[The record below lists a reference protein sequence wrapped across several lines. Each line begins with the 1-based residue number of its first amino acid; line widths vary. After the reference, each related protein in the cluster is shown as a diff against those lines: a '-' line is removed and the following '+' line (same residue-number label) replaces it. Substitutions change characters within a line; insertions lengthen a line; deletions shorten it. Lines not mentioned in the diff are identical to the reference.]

1 MEQETMTPKNTGRKG
16 VLSRIRERLLG
27 TAGRNTPEA
36 EADAGLE
43 ALLGAQTAQNESAD
57 PELALFD
64 ALEEGLGEAV
74 EESIRLEVEVRI
86 GPHFDESL
94 SESTVEA
101 VREATEQT
109 EPSETAAALD
119 ESTEAV
125 DTDPNAAEG
134 TEDPDVIEEELDA
147 EDAEAAEKTSRFKQ
161 PTQFRRGKSIRH
173 HRLGQHLIDK
183 GLITPQVLYA
193 ASKQQEVT
201 GEKLGQILVE
211 NQYISNSERV
221 EAILE
226 VSAERIAQETVSKTR
241 IPVDKLVEHKIII
254 STIHDDGIFVATLGD
269 ERMVRRIVAEYYPGK
284 KITFVPFS
292 PTKFAPFIANMRK
305 SSDADDTV
313 ATKETVLDRLIYKAV
328 SSGGSDLHFIPR
340 GKSYSVYLRVNGVLE
355 HEHEGPL
362 DEFLAVAA
370 QAKNRARLDSS
381 KKHAPQNGSFQIE
394 FNRKMVDLRVSASPN
409 IEGECVVIR
418 IQDPESINKKIQRL
432 GISHIDKWMKAT
444 SRRGGLCLLTGGT
457 GTGKTTTMYS
467 TILNFDRQTKKIITI
482 ENPVEVRIAGISQ
495 VAVNEATGF
504 DFNKALE
511 AQLTQDPDVIAVGE
525 VKNEETAR
533 TIVRAATSGHLVLGT
548 LHTGSISET
557 LDRLIGLGI
566 KDHELRYILR
576 GIMSQDLI
584 RTVCKRCRGTC
595 TEHDGFTCIECLGD
609 GYDGRTLVSEVEYFH
624 DHNDVDR
631 LFAVREGRE
640 QPTWETI
647 VEDAVNKFH
656 QGITS
661 EQELDRLFG
670 AAARPYIER
679 AA

>member
-27 TAGRNTPEA
+27 TAGRNARETEA
-36 EADAGLE
+36 NAELE
-43 ALLGAQTAQNESAD
+43 ALLGAEPGQNAD
-57 PELALFD
+57 PESALFS

-74 EESIRLEVEVRI
+74 EEAIRLEVEVRI
-86 GPHFDESL
+86 EPHFTESL
-94 SESTVEA
+94 NESSPEA
-101 VREATEQT
+101 VLELEA
-109 EPSETAAALD
+109 EPSTIEPTADELVDAAPVED
-119 ESTEAV
+119 ADGDPEAI
-125 DTDPNAAEG
+125 
-134 TEDPDVIEEELDA
+134 EDGL
-147 EDAEAAEKTSRFKQ
+147 DAEAAEKVSRFKQ
-161 PTQFRRGKSIRH
+161 PQFRRGKSIRH

-193 ASKQQEVT
+193 ASKEQEVT
-201 GEKLGQILVE
+201 GEKLGQILVQ
-211 NQYISNSERV
+211 NQYLSNSERV

-241 IPVDKLVEHKIII
+241 IPVDKLVAHKMII

-305 SSDADDTV
+305 SSDTVDTV
-313 ATKETVLDRLIYKAV
+313 TTKETVLDRLIYRAV
-328 SSGGSDLHFIPR
+328 SGGGSDLHFIPR

-418 IQDPESINKKIQRL
+418 IQDPESINKNIQRL
-432 GISHIDKWMKAT
+432 GITHLDKWMKAT

-467 TILNFDRQTKKIITI
+467 TILNFDRQSKKIITI
-482 ENPVEVRIAGISQ
+482 ENPVEVRIAGVSQ

-504 DFNKALE
+504 DFNRALE

-533 TIVRAATSGHLVLGT
+533 TIVRAATSGHLVFGT
-548 LHTGSISET
+548 LHTGSVSET

-584 RTVCKRCRGTC
+584 RTVCKRCKGTC

-640 QPTWETI
+640 QPMWETI
-647 VEDAVNKFH
+647 VEDAVNKYH

-661 EQELDRLFG
+661 RQELDRLFG
-670 AAARPYIER
+670 AAAQPYLER

>member
-27 TAGRNTPEA
+27 TADRTAPETT
-36 EADAGLE
+36 DSGLE
-43 ALLGAQTAQNESAD
+43 ALLDAEPSQNHSAD

-74 EESIRLEVEVRI
+74 EEAIRLEIEVRI
-86 GPHFDESL
+86 EPHFVES
-94 SESTVEA
+94 
-101 VREATEQT
+101 
-109 EPSETAAALD
+109 LD
-119 ESTEAV
+119 ESSLEAAPEETV
-125 DTDPNAAEG
+125 ETPEEAAQSAVE
-134 TEDPDVIEEELDA
+134 PDVSESMESAEDSSSAALEGEAEEIGDELDV
-147 EDAEAAEKTSRFKQ
+147 DLSEKPSRFKQ

-193 ASKQQEVT
+193 ASKEQEVT
-201 GEKLGQILVE
+201 GEKLGQILVQ
-211 NQYISNSERV
+211 NQYLSNSERV

-241 IPVDKLVEHKIII
+241 IPVDKLVAHKIII

-305 SSDADDTV
+305 SSDAEDTV
-313 ATKETVLDRLIYKAV
+313 TTKETVLDRLIYRAV
-328 SSGGSDLHFIPR
+328 SGGGSDLHFIPR

-418 IQDPESINKKIQRL
+418 IQDPESINKNIERL
-432 GISHIDKWMKAT
+432 GISHLDKWKKAT

-584 RTVCKRCRGTC
+584 RTVCKRCQGTC

-647 VEDAVNKFH
+647 VEDAVNKYR

-670 AAARPYIER
+670 AAARPHLER

>member
-1 MEQETMTPKNTGRKG
+1 MKQETMAPKNTGRKG

-27 TAGRNTPEA
+27 TGGRNAQEA
-36 EADAGLE
+36 EEDGGLE
-43 ALLGAQTAQNESAD
+43 ALLSAETAGDAEAHS
-57 PELALFD
+57 ETALFD

-86 GPHFDESL
+86 EPHFTESLNESSHEDCGDSLGTPEKLSDESFF
-94 SESTVEA
+94 E
-101 VREATEQT
+101 
-109 EPSETAAALD
+109 
-119 ESTEAV
+119 ESTEQPDADLGV
-125 DTDPNAAEG
+125 AEPIN
-134 TEDPDVIEEELDA
+134 EPDEIEGEL
-147 EDAEAAEKTSRFKQ
+147 DAEAAEKTSRFKQ

-241 IPVDKLVEHKIII
+241 IPVDKLIEHKIII

-269 ERMVRRIVAEYYPGK
+269 ERMVRRIVAEHYPGK

-340 GKSYSVYLRVNGVLE
+340 GKSYSVYLRVNGVLA

-418 IQDPESINKKIQRL
+418 IQDPESINKKIERL

-670 AAARPYIER
+670 AAARPHIER

>member
-27 TAGRNTPEA
+27 TAGRNARETEA
-36 EADAGLE
+36 NAELE
-43 ALLGAQTAQNESAD
+43 ALLGAEPGQNAD
-57 PELALFD
+57 PESALFS

-74 EESIRLEVEVRI
+74 EEAIRLEVEVRI
-86 GPHFDESL
+86 EPHFTESL
-94 SESTVEA
+94 NESSSEA
-101 VREATEQT
+101 VLELEA
-109 EPSETAAALD
+109 EPSTIEPTADELVDAAPVENAD
-119 ESTEAV
+119 GDPEAI
-125 DTDPNAAEG
+125 
-134 TEDPDVIEEELDA
+134 EDGL
-147 EDAEAAEKTSRFKQ
+147 DAEAAEKVSRFKQ
-161 PTQFRRGKSIRH
+161 PQFRRGKSIRH

-193 ASKQQEVT
+193 ASKEQEVT
-201 GEKLGQILVE
+201 GEKLGQILVQ
-211 NQYISNSERV
+211 NQYLSNSERV

-226 VSAERIAQETVSKTR
+226 VSAERIAQETVSETR
-241 IPVDKLVEHKIII
+241 IPVDKLVAHKMII

-305 SSDADDTV
+305 SSDTVDTV
-313 ATKETVLDRLIYKAV
+313 TTKETVLDRLIYRAV
-328 SSGGSDLHFIPR
+328 SGGGSDLHFIPR

-418 IQDPESINKKIQRL
+418 IQDPESINKNIQRL
-432 GISHIDKWMKAT
+432 GITHLDKWMKAT

-467 TILNFDRQTKKIITI
+467 TILNFDRQSKKIITI
-482 ENPVEVRIAGISQ
+482 ENPVEVRIAGVSQ

-504 DFNKALE
+504 DFNRALE

-533 TIVRAATSGHLVLGT
+533 TIVRAATSGHLVFGT
-548 LHTGSISET
+548 LHTGSVSET

-584 RTVCKRCRGTC
+584 RTVCKRCKGTC

-640 QPTWETI
+640 QPMWETI
-647 VEDAVNKFH
+647 VEDAVNKYH

-661 EQELDRLFG
+661 RQELDRLFG
-670 AAARPYIER
+670 AAAQPYLER

>member
-27 TAGRNTPEA
+27 TAGRNARETEA
-36 EADAGLE
+36 NAELE
-43 ALLGAQTAQNESAD
+43 ALLGAEPGQNADQESA
-57 PELALFD
+57 LFS

-74 EESIRLEVEVRI
+74 EEAIRLEVEVRI
-86 GPHFDESL
+86 EPHFTESL
-94 SESTVEA
+94 NESSSEAVLEVEA
-101 VREATEQT
+101 GPSTIEPTADELIDAAPVEDADGDPEAI
-109 EPSETAAALD
+109 
-119 ESTEAV
+119 
-125 DTDPNAAEG
+125 
-134 TEDPDVIEEELDA
+134 EDGL
-147 EDAEAAEKTSRFKQ
+147 DAEAAEKVSRFKQ
-161 PTQFRRGKSIRH
+161 PQFRRGKSIRH

-193 ASKQQEVT
+193 ASKEQEVT
-201 GEKLGQILVE
+201 GEKLGQILVQ
-211 NQYISNSERV
+211 NQYLSNSERV

-241 IPVDKLVEHKIII
+241 IPVDKLVAHKMII

-305 SSDADDTV
+305 SSDTVDTV
-313 ATKETVLDRLIYKAV
+313 TTKETVLDRLIYRAV
-328 SSGGSDLHFIPR
+328 SGGGSDLHFIPR

-418 IQDPESINKKIQRL
+418 IQDPESINKNIQRL
-432 GISHIDKWMKAT
+432 GITHLDKWMKAT

-467 TILNFDRQTKKIITI
+467 TILNFDRQSKKIITI
-482 ENPVEVRIAGISQ
+482 ENPVEVRIAGVSQ

-504 DFNKALE
+504 DFNRALE

-533 TIVRAATSGHLVLGT
+533 TIVRAATSGHLVFGT
-548 LHTGSISET
+548 LHTGSVSET

-584 RTVCKRCRGTC
+584 RTVCKRCKGTC

-640 QPTWETI
+640 QPMWETI
-647 VEDAVNKFH
+647 VEDAVNKYH

-661 EQELDRLFG
+661 RQELDRLFG
-670 AAARPYIER
+670 AAAQPYLER

>member
-27 TAGRNTPEA
+27 TAGRNARETEA
-36 EADAGLE
+36 NAELE
-43 ALLGAQTAQNESAD
+43 ALLGAEPGQNAD
-57 PELALFD
+57 PESALFS

-74 EESIRLEVEVRI
+74 EEAIRLEVEVRI
-86 GPHFDESL
+86 EPHFTESL
-94 SESTVEA
+94 NESSSEA
-101 VREATEQT
+101 VLELEA
-109 EPSETAAALD
+109 EPSTIEPTADELVDAAPVED
-119 ESTEAV
+119 ADGDPEAI
-125 DTDPNAAEG
+125 
-134 TEDPDVIEEELDA
+134 EDGL
-147 EDAEAAEKTSRFKQ
+147 DAEAAEKVSRFKQ
-161 PTQFRRGKSIRH
+161 PQFRRGKSIRH

-193 ASKQQEVT
+193 ASKEQEVT
-201 GEKLGQILVE
+201 GEKLGQILVQ
-211 NQYISNSERV
+211 NQYLSNSERV

-241 IPVDKLVEHKIII
+241 IPVDKLVAHKMII

-305 SSDADDTV
+305 SSDTVDTV
-313 ATKETVLDRLIYKAV
+313 TTKETVLDRLIYRAV
-328 SSGGSDLHFIPR
+328 SGGGSDLHFIPR

-418 IQDPESINKKIQRL
+418 IQDPESINKNIQRL
-432 GISHIDKWMKAT
+432 GITHLDKWMKAT

-467 TILNFDRQTKKIITI
+467 TILNFDRQSKKIITI
-482 ENPVEVRIAGISQ
+482 ENPVEVRIAGVSQ

-504 DFNKALE
+504 DFNRALE

-533 TIVRAATSGHLVLGT
+533 TIVRAATSGHLVFGT
-548 LHTGSISET
+548 LHTGSVSET

-584 RTVCKRCRGTC
+584 RTVCKRCKGTC

-640 QPTWETI
+640 QPMWETI
-647 VEDAVNKFH
+647 VEDAVNKYH

-661 EQELDRLFG
+661 RQELDRLFG
-670 AAARPYIER
+670 AAAQPYLER

>member
-27 TAGRNTPEA
+27 TAGRNARETEA
-36 EADAGLE
+36 NAELE
-43 ALLGAQTAQNESAD
+43 ALLGAEPGQNAD
-57 PELALFD
+57 PESALFS

-74 EESIRLEVEVRI
+74 EEAIRLEVEVRI
-86 GPHFDESL
+86 EPHFTESL
-94 SESTVEA
+94 NESSSEA
-101 VREATEQT
+101 VLELEA
-109 EPSETAAALD
+109 EPSTIEPTADELVDAAPVENAD
-119 ESTEAV
+119 GDPEAI
-125 DTDPNAAEG
+125 
-134 TEDPDVIEEELDA
+134 EDGL
-147 EDAEAAEKTSRFKQ
+147 DAEAAEKVSRFKQ
-161 PTQFRRGKSIRH
+161 PQFRRGKSIRH

-193 ASKQQEVT
+193 ASKEQEVT
-201 GEKLGQILVE
+201 GEKLGQILVQ
-211 NQYISNSERV
+211 NQYLSNSERV

-241 IPVDKLVEHKIII
+241 IPVDKLVAHKMII

-305 SSDADDTV
+305 SSDTVDTV
-313 ATKETVLDRLIYKAV
+313 TTKETVLDRLIYRAV
-328 SSGGSDLHFIPR
+328 SGGGSDLHFIPR

-418 IQDPESINKKIQRL
+418 IQDPESINKNIQRL
-432 GISHIDKWMKAT
+432 GITHLDKWMKAT

-467 TILNFDRQTKKIITI
+467 TILNFDRQSKKIITI
-482 ENPVEVRIAGISQ
+482 ENPVEVRIAGVSQ

-504 DFNKALE
+504 DFNRALE

-533 TIVRAATSGHLVLGT
+533 TIVRAATSGHLVFGT
-548 LHTGSISET
+548 LHTGSVSET

-584 RTVCKRCRGTC
+584 RTVCKRCKGTC

-640 QPTWETI
+640 QPMWETI
-647 VEDAVNKFH
+647 VEDAVNKYH

-661 EQELDRLFG
+661 RQELDRLFG
-670 AAARPYIER
+670 AAAQPYLER